1 VREIEG
7 HAMNDSK
14 GQKIGEGSLL
24 EGLGP
29 TPIVAPR
36 VPLRERFNR
45 VWDRRVTAWRVWMHA
60 TPQRAA
66 RVRRAGTVA
75 AALAV
80 VGAGVGA
87 YLVLRPT
94 PVPDYIHDPFDDVL
108 DFTLLTDGFND
119 LPIEERLRLL
129 RELVSRFNSMDGS
142 DSELVAAFA
151 AGISGKA
158 RKQLEK
164 NASKLILDVLDREA
178 LVYEKVPPEERGEA
192 AEKAFVALFKTMDA
206 LDGRET
212 TKSDEEIVAQGRDEA
227 ERGKEWI
234 RKQDREKLGRD
245 TGRMLLSVN
254 DTIAKQSSA
263 QQRGRMGLMMR
274 DMTRQLRGEPV
285 GK

>member
-1 VREIEG
+1 MHDAKV
-7 HAMNDSK
+7 
-14 GQKIGEGSLL
+14 QKIGEGSLL
-24 EGLGP
+24 DGLGP
-29 TPIVAPR
+29 TAVVAPR
-36 VPLRERFNR
+36 VPIRERFNR
-45 VWDRRVTAWRVWMHA
+45 AWERRVWAWRAWMHA
-60 TPQRAA
+60 TPARAA
-66 RVRRAGTVA
+66 RVRRAGFVA

-80 VGAGVGA
+80 VAGGVGA
-87 YLVLRPT
+87 YFAFRPAV
-94 PVPDYIHDPFDDVL
+94 VPDYIHDPFDDVL
-108 DFTLLTDGFND
+108 DFTLLTDEFNN

-129 RELVSRFNSMDGS
+129 KDLVSRFNAMDGS
-142 DSELVAAFA
+142 ESELVAAFA

-212 TKSDEEIVAQGRDEA
+212 KKSDDEIIADGKDEA
-227 ERGKEWI
+227 QRGKEWI

>member
-1 VREIEG
+1 M
-7 HAMNDSK
+7 HDAK
-14 GQKIGEGSLL
+14 KHTIGEGSLL

-29 TPIVAPR
+29 TPVATPR
-36 VPLRERFNR
+36 VPIRDRLNR
-45 VWDRRVTAWRVWMHA
+45 AWDRRAASWRAWMQP
-60 TPQRAA
+60 TPARAA
-66 RVRRAGTVA
+66 RVRRAGLA
-75 AALAV
+75 AVVLAV
-80 VGAGVGA
+80 VGTGVGA
-87 YLVLRPT
+87 YFVLRPT

-129 RELVSRFNSMDGS
+129 KDLVSRFNSMDGS
-142 DSELVAAFA
+142 ESELVAAFA

-164 NASKLILDVLDREA
+164 NASKLVLDVLDREA
-178 LVYEKVPPEERGEA
+178 LAYEKVPPEERGEA
-192 AEKAFVALFKTMDA
+192 AEQAFVALFKTMDA

-212 TKSDEEIVAQGRDEA
+212 TKSDDEIIAQGKDEA
-227 ERGKEWI
+227 QRGKDWI
-234 RKQDREKLGRD
+234 RKQDRDKLGREA
-245 TGRMLLSVN
+245 GRMILTVN